1 VHRAGQL
8 HLHLPRVPTV
18 SPARSKR
25 PRGGET
31 LELIRTR
38 TTYAVEVPRDKAIA
52 LFDLEPVSL
61 LDRLMKV
68 DGVSEVNYDGH
79 FGPFVYVTIDADDDT
94 PATHAAVRHL
104 IQSCLDGIRGRG
116 PVIRLTPPRAR
127 VH

>member
-1 VHRAGQL
+1 MLLPNTRGQ
-8 HLHLPRVPTV
+8 VV
-18 SPARSKR
+18 SPARSNR
-25 PRGGET
+25 PRTREA

-38 TTYAVEVPRDKAIA
+38 TTYAIEVPRDKAIA

-79 FGPFVYVTIDADDDT
+79 FGPFVYVTIDAEDDT
-94 PATHAAVRHL
+94 PATHTVVRGV
-104 IQSCLDGIRGRG
+104 IQSCLSAIRGRAS
-116 PVIRLTPPRAR
+116 VIRLTPPRSR